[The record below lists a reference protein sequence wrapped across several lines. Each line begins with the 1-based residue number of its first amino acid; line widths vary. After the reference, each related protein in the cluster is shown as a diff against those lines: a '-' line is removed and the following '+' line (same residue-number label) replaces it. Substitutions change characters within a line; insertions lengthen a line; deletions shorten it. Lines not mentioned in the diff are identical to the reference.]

1 MNEEL
6 IALGLASVSWKPP
19 SLPKM
24 DETFFAKATWVNEK
38 GEVFLQ
44 DIRSQSELDS
54 IRQHLD
60 DKYKDTL
67 PAESDLRYVPGD
79 LCIAK

>member
-6 IALGLASVSWKPP
+6 IALGLATASWKPP

-24 DETFFAKATWVNEK
+24 DETLFAKGTWVNEK

-44 DIRSQSELDS
+44 DLRSQSELDS
-54 IRQHLD
+54 IRQHLN

-67 PAESDLRYVPGD
+67 PAESDLRCVPGD
-79 LCIAK
+79 LCVAK